1 MERDVLDA
9 VDQLRNQLG
18 LFYWII
24 QHGGDVKVAAQLL
37 QDVVRRT
44 EKETAPWCVTV
55 PQTLF
60 ARWSQLQLTTL
71 LREARQTLKRMNCDL
86 PIPESPR
93 PVHPQPTNWQGEENI
108 VSLYGPLV

>member
-37 QDVVRRT
+37 QDVISIYTRLNRIG
-44 EKETAPWCVTV
+44 
-55 PQTLF
+55 LGG
-60 ARWSQLQLTTL
+60 
-71 LREARQTLKRMNCDL
+71 M
-86 PIPESPR
+86 
-93 PVHPQPTNWQGEENI
+93 
-108 VSLYGPLV
+108 SLNSLS